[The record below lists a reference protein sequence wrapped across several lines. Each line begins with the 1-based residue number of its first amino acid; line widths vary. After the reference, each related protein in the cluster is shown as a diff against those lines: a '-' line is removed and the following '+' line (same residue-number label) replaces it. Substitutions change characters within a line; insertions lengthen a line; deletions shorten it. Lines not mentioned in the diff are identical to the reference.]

1 MSVEQLDRAEMN
13 KQQATAGRKLSA
25 RLEPFDTYWQ
35 APDDVE
41 KGFSKFFTYYKANI
55 LPHLPAD
62 KSKSI
67 LIVSCG
73 PGYLANLLKSE
84 GYTDVLGIDS
94 DAQKIEPGL
103 KRGLNLHAAEAFPF
117 MADKRDRYDVIVLE
131 QELNHLTYDEMLAFL
146 GMCREAMRHDGVMI
160 CYGLNGANPL
170 VGAENLAHN
179 IDHFN
184 TFTDHS
190 LYQVL
195 HLAGFADIRTMPLKL
210 YVFWKNPLNYV
221 GLVATGLMELFFLA
235 CFKLYGK
242 NSKTMSK
249 KIAAV
254 ARKK

>member
-1 MSVEQLDRAEMN
+1 MSVDQLEMN
-13 KQQATAGRKLSA
+13 DKTSTTDQPKLSA

-55 LPHLPAD
+55 LPHLPAN
-62 KSKSI
+62 KSASI

-73 PGYLANLLKSE
+73 PGYLANLLKAE

-94 DAQKIEPGL
+94 DAKKIEPGL
-103 KRGLNLHAAEAFPF
+103 KRGLNLQAAEAFPF
-117 MADKRDRYDVIVLE
+117 MADKRDLYDVIVLE
-131 QELNHLTYDEMLAFL
+131 QELNHLTHDEMLRFL
-146 GMCREAMRHDGVMI
+146 GMCREAMRRDGVLI

-195 HLAGFADIRTMPLKL
+195 HLAGFTDIKTMPLKL

-221 GLVATGLMELFFLA
+221 GLVVTGLMELFFRA
-235 CFKLYGK
+235 CMILYGK

-249 KIAAV
+249 KIAAT
-254 ARKK
+254 ARKR